1 MVKGVHSKLV
11 IHDQLIAEKE
21 NQEASQKKEGA
32 QKCVNDE
39 KKEIDL
45 HVRY

>member
-1 MVKGVHSKLV
+1 MVKDAHSKLV

-21 NQEASQKKEGA
+21 NQKASQKKEGA

-45 HVRY
+45 RVQY